1 MARLLRLQDYDRAI
15 QSDNLDQV
23 IGSNYTLL
31 LDVEQAAQL
40 TMIGHLKQRY
50 QVNRIFANLSTISIS
65 ATY

>member
-40 TMIGHLKQRY
+40 TMIGHLKQR
-50 QVNRIFANLSTISIS
+50 
-65 ATY
+65 

>member
-23 IGSNYTLL
+23 VGSNYNLL

-40 TMIGHLKQRY
+40 TMIGH
-50 QVNRIFANLSTISIS
+50 
-65 ATY
+65 